1 MKCPTEHIEF
11 AVFNE
16 FIGLEELVNLSM
28 VNKSYNRLA
37 KREIKKIYT
46 IIEKIRKSKIKVN
59 HSTLYST
66 NYFGKLDNT
75 YEHDYWYGLF
85 GRQLNQQELTLYYAY
100 FITKYSVS
108 SPHWCCVAYPDGF
121 IKQLGSKNDGSV
133 SLTHYPEIYI
143 RFYDYSRGHITIN
156 FEYNF
161 KTKDKIYIDETLL
174 NKLVSHIKDNS
185 KYDEN
190 NRTFI
195 YPTINEAI
203 ETLYPLIL
211 S

>member
-1 MKCPTEHIEF
+1 MTCPTEHIEF
-11 AVFNE
+11 ALFNE

-28 VNKSYNRLA
+28 VNKSYNQLA

-59 HSTLYST
+59 NSSLYSS
-66 NYFGKLDNT
+66 NYFGKPDDI
-75 YEHDYWYGLF
+75 YDHDYWYGLF
-85 GRQLNQQELTLYYAY
+85 ERQLNQQELTLYYAY
-100 FITKYSVS
+100 FIKKYSMS
-108 SPHWCCVAYPDGF
+108 SSHWCCVSYPDGF

-133 SLTHYPEIYI
+133 YLTHYPEIYI
-143 RFYDYSRGHITIN
+143 RFNDYYRGNITIRY
-156 FEYNF
+156 EYNF
-161 KTKDKIYIDETLL
+161 KTKNKIYIDETLL
-174 NKLVSHIKDNS
+174 NKVISHIEDNI

-190 NRTFI
+190 KRTFI
-195 YPTINEAI
+195 YPTINQAI